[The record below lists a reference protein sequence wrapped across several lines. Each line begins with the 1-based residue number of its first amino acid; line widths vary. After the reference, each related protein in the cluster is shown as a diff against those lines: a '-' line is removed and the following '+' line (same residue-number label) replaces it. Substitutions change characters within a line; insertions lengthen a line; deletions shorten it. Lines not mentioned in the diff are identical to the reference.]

1 MTIRIDIGPYRCG
14 TGAVSIG
21 SVRGRGGREG
31 GVGGGRGRGRGEG
44 GGGGGDAQTLQR
56 EVGT

>member
-1 MTIRIDIGPYRCG
+1 MTFRIDIGPYRCG

-31 GVGGGRGRGRGEG
+31 DGVGGGRGRGEG

>member
-31 GVGGGRGRGRGEG
+31 EGVGGGRGRGEG